1 LATIELLIILPG
13 NMLRSTSFT
22 TNANNGSP
30 TATTTVWLDAAPL
43 PTGVPPPN
51 CTPGPYNMP
60 TTNNSLHTNSCI
72 SNQEYGAAWQ
82 CLDQDYV
89 PFVIEYQGSYP
100 FITVGSLRPPW
111 QIPGFSYGAQVPF
124 MNVTFYPLTPSID
137 KDDPNAGG
145 AMFVH
150 ALYNKLTVGK

>member
-1 LATIELLIILPG
+1 M
-13 NMLRSTSFT
+13 NFT
-22 TNANNGSP
+22 TNANNRSP
-30 TATTTVWLDAAPL
+30 TATTTVWLDAGPL
-43 PTGVPPPN
+43 PTGVPRPD
-51 CTPGPYNMP
+51 CTAGPYNMP

-82 CLDQDYV
+82 CLDEHYV
-89 PFVIEYQGSYP
+89 PFVIEYQNGHP
-100 FITVGSLRPPW
+100 FITIGSLYPPW
-111 QIPGFSYGAQVPF
+111 EIQGFSYGAQVPF
-124 MNVTFYPLTPSID
+124 LNETFYPLTPSID

>member
-1 LATIELLIILPG
+1 MATIEPRIILPRKL
-13 NMLRSTSFT
+13 LRSTIVT
-22 TNANNGSP
+22 ITANKHSP

-51 CTPGPYNMP
+51 CTPGLYAMP

-72 SNQEYGAAWQ
+72 SNQQYGAAWQ
-82 CLDQDYV
+82 CVDQESV
-89 PFVIEYQGSYP
+89 PFFIEYQSSHPYINIGPVY
-100 FITVGSLRPPW
+100 PPW
-111 QIPGFSYGAQVPF
+111 QTPGFSYGAQVPF
-124 MNVTFYPLTPSID
+124 FNGSFYPLTPQID

-145 AMFVH
+145 AMFFH